1 MTRILYINP
10 QCSLV
15 ALLRLP
21 DVIAIK
27 AQGGNLESKTAAAG
41 QGVLRP
47 RLSSM
52 KSEKANASGGGGG
65 GAMTVSLVPSYHAA
79 TTVLLPL
86 IASQSYRK

>member
-52 KSEKANASGGGGG
+52 KSEKARVEGRGGG
-65 GAMTVSLVPSYHAA
+65 
-79 TTVLLPL
+79 
-86 IASQSYRK
+86 R